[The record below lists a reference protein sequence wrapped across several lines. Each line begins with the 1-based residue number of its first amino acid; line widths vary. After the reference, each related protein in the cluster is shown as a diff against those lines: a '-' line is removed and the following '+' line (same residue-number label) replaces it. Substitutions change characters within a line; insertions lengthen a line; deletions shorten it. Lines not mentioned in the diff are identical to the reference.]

1 MSDYIELG
9 SVAEFVSDR
18 IDMERVNKQNYIST
32 ENMIEKKGGILNANS
47 LPTSKTVL
55 NYKPKDILISNIRL
69 YFEKIWFADKEGGSS
84 ADVLVLR
91 VKKGYSPK
99 FIYYALSDSNFFKYA
114 DVTSKGTKMPRGD
127 KKAIL
132 KYIIPDYPVYYQ
144 TKIADVL
151 STYDKLIENNNRRI
165 QILEQTAEE
174 LYKEWFVRMRF
185 PGYEKTKFHKGIPEG
200 WEVRRIGDFIDLKSG
215 YAFKSSWWKK
225 TGIPVVKIKDI
236 QNNTLDFSA
245 LSYVSTENAEK
256 SKQFYLSPGDL
267 LIALTGAT
275 IGKIA
280 LVPYFAY
287 DKLTVNQ
294 RVGKF
299 FLGDKPI
306 ENVAFFYFLFLQTH
320 IQEQIISIG
329 NSNAAQPN
337 ISPLDIKNIK
347 ILYNETVINK
357 FNSSVKKYINL
368 ILKLKE
374 TNQNL
379 TKQRDLLLPRLMNGT
394 ITVK

>member
-1 MSDYIELG
+1 MSEWVTIQLKELLTLKRGYDLPHSETKSGPYPVVASTNVRGYHNEYKVDGPVITVGRSGSIGHVQYIESKAWPLNTTLYMTDAKG
-9 SVAEFVSDR
+9 N
-18 IDMERVNKQNYIST
+18 NK
-32 ENMIEKKGGILNANS
+32 
-47 LPTSKTVL
+47 
-55 NYKPKDILISNIRL
+55 R
-69 YFEKIWFADKEGGSS
+69 
-84 ADVLVLR
+84 
-91 VKKGYSPK
+91 
-99 FIYYALSDSNFFKYA
+99 FIYYFLKTIGLEQFNSGAGVPTLNRNHINLLKVKIPSN
-114 DVTSKGTKMPRGD
+114 T
-127 KKAIL
+127 I
-132 KYIIPDYPVYYQ
+132 Q

-185 PGYEKTKFHKGIPEG
+185 PGYEKTKFDKGIPEG

-347 ILYNETVINK
+347 ILYNETVIYK

-379 TKQRDLLLPRLMNGT
+379 IKQRDLLLPRLMNGT

>member
-1 MSDYIELG
+1 MW
-9 SVAEFVSDR
+9 V
-18 IDMERVNKQNYIST
+18 
-32 ENMIEKKGGILNANS
+32 
-47 LPTSKTVL
+47 
-55 NYKPKDILISNIRL
+55 ILICLLGNFVGYKYCTSRQSRWPILFTQL
-69 YFEKIWFADKEGGSS
+69 YGLYPELLVFRAIQGLMIPSYVNYLAQTDFI
-84 ADVLVLR
+84 VLPAINSMSGASGR
-91 VKKGYSPK
+91 QR
-99 FIYYALSDSNFFKYA
+99 ADSNFI
-114 DVTSKGTKMPRGD
+114 
-127 KKAIL
+127 KKI
-132 KYIIPDYPVYYQ
+132 KFRVPDIETQ

-185 PGYEKTKFHKGIPEG
+185 PGYEKTKFDKGIPEG